1 MLIIG
6 GAAALNSPTD
16 PGTPATDESS
26 PEHLALAV
34 VDELEYPGG
43 EQEQHT
49 TVIAAPRGGSDPGR
63 QEHVGGPEAT

>member
-6 GAAALNSPTD
+6 GAAALSSPTD

-34 VDELEYPGG
+34 VDELEHPGG
-43 EQEQHT
+43 QQHF
-49 TVIAAPRGGSDPGR
+49 TVVASMPETGR
-63 QEHVGGPEAT
+63 PLGPPEAEAD